1 MTDEPAIHPDE
12 KEPLRD
18 ADNSKDDVKEF
29 EQRLEAIEAKAKSAR
44 KEHSEV
50 LEQTEHEKQLS
61 SESASGLGF
70 GLAIAYTIIG
80 VPLFAVAIGWFIDRA
95 TNSNVFL
102 SLFALIG
109 SVAGIVVAVY
119 LVNRQNAGK

>member
-12 KEPLRD
+12 KEQLRD
-18 ADNSKDDVKEF
+18 ADDSTDDVKEF

-44 KEHSEV
+44 KEHAEV
-50 LEQTEHEKQLS
+50 LEPTQLQLKLS
-61 SESASGLGF
+61 EESASGLGF
-70 GLAIAYTIIG
+70 GLAVAYTIIG
-80 VPLFAVAIGWFIDRA
+80 VPLFAVAIGWLIDRA
-95 TNSNVFL
+95 TNSNIFL

-109 SVAGIVVAVY
+109 SIAGIVVAIY